1 MAADGRA
8 QIASDACCVS
18 ADAILSHAEDG
29 LNLIAAL
36 AVFFLMFVGVAQ
48 IVGRT
53 IFDFAIYGYIDW
65 IEQASSLFA
74 FLGIAY
80 AQRLGSH
87 IGMDLTMGWR
97 PAIRWKIE
105 LFGVVVAIAIITVLI
120 YASFTNFLRAY
131 SIGDS
136 TMDIRLPTWPAKLMV
151 PLALSVLW
159 LRLVAADLRLPAHDR
174 PSGRRARRGAEADHH
189 RDAGEGRDRR
199 GPGPRGRHD
208 DRAQPADDRRP
219 RRGRPAGRSAS
230 SACASPSPARSSARP
245 AWSR

>member
-1 MAADGRA
+1 MSGEESAGERLMR
-8 QIASDACCVS
+8 S
-18 ADAILSHAEDG
+18 ADRYLVLAENG

-53 IFDFAIYGYIDW
+53 VFDFAIYGYIDW
-65 IEQASSLFA
+65 IEQSSSLFA

-87 IGMDLTMGWR
+87 IGMDLTMNWPKAR
-97 PAIRWKIE
+97 RWVVE
-105 LFGVVVAIAIITVLI
+105 LFGVVVAISIVSILI
-120 YASFTNFLRAY
+120 YASFTNFLRAF

-159 LRLVAADLRLPAHDR
+159 LRLALQVCGYLRMIRYPDADPIGVPTLVTIETQVKDEI
-174 PSGRRARRGAEADHH
+174 AEAL
-189 RDAGEGRDRR
+189 GREE
-199 GPGPRGRHD
+199 
-208 DRAQPADDRRP
+208 
-219 RRGRPAGRSAS
+219 
-230 SACASPSPARSSARP
+230 AR
-245 AWSR
+245 

>member
-1 MAADGRA
+1 MPAGDRV
-8 QIASDACCVS
+8 QSPPILLRRVDQVVS
-18 ADAILSHAEDG
+18 RVEDS

-36 AVFFLMFVGVAQ
+36 AIFFLMFVGVVQ

-53 IFDFAIYGYIDW
+53 AFDFAIFGYIDW
-65 IEQASSLFA
+65 IEQASVLFA

-97 PAIRWKIE
+97 PSIRWKIE
-105 LFGVVVAIAIITVLI
+105 LFGVSMALAIISVLI

-159 LRLVAADLRLPAHDR
+159 LRLSLQIWGYLRMIADPDAEPIAIPRLVTIETQVQDEI
-174 PSGRRARRGAEADHH
+174 AEVLGKQDT
-189 RDAGEGRDRR
+189 R
-199 GPGPRGRHD
+199 
-208 DRAQPADDRRP
+208 
-219 RRGRPAGRSAS
+219 
-230 SACASPSPARSSARP
+230 
-245 AWSR
+245 

>member
-1 MAADGRA
+1 MADGA
-8 QIASDACCVS
+8 G
-18 ADAILSHAEDG
+18 ADAQPVLLRHADKALSWVEDS
-29 LNLIAAL
+29 LNLIAAA

-87 IGMDLTMGWR
+87 IGMDLTMGWS
-97 PAIRWKIE
+97 PASRWKIE
-105 LFGVVVAIAIITVLI
+105 LFGVVVTIAIISVLV

-131 SIGDS
+131 QIGDS
-136 TMDIRLPTWPAKLMV
+136 SMDIQLPTWPAKFMV

-159 LRLVAADLRLPAHDR
+159 LRLVLQICGYLRMIAHPDAEPVAVPR
-174 PSGRRARRGAEADHH
+174 LITIETQVKDEIAEALG
-189 RDAGEGRDRR
+189 REDAR
-199 GPGPRGRHD
+199 
-208 DRAQPADDRRP
+208 
-219 RRGRPAGRSAS
+219 
-230 SACASPSPARSSARP
+230 
-245 AWSR
+245 

>member
-1 MAADGRA
+1 MAV
-8 QIASDACCVS
+8 DAS
-18 ADAILSHAEDG
+18 ADTPARMLRWADKTLSHVEDG

-87 IGMDLTMGWR
+87 IGMDLTMGFS
-97 PAIRWKIE
+97 AATRWKVE
-105 LFGVVVAIAIITVLI
+105 LFGVVVTGLIVSVLI

-131 SIGDS
+131 MIGDS
-136 TMDIRLPTWPAKLMV
+136 TMDIQLPTWPAKFMV
-151 PLALSVLW
+151 PLALGVLW
-159 LRLVAADLRLPAHDR
+159 LRLMLQISGYLRMIRHPDAEPVGVPKLITIESQVKDEIADAL
-174 PSGRRARRGAEADHH
+174 GKEA
-189 RDAGEGRDRR
+189 
-199 GPGPRGRHD
+199 P
-208 DRAQPADDRRP
+208 
-219 RRGRPAGRSAS
+219 
-230 SACASPSPARSSARP
+230 
-245 AWSR
+245 

>member
-1 MAADGRA
+1 MRR
-8 QIASDACCVS
+8 
-18 ADAILSHAEDG
+18 ADALLSHAEDG

-36 AVFFLMFVGVAQ
+36 AIFFLMFVGVAQ

-65 IEQASSLFA
+65 IEQASVVFA

-97 PAIRWKIE
+97 PQNRWKIE
-105 LFGVVVAIAIITVLI
+105 LFGVVMAYAIITVLI
-120 YASFTNFLRAY
+120 WASLTNFLRAY

-136 TMDIRLPTWPAKLMV
+136 TMDIKLPTWPAKLLV

-159 LRLVAADLRLPAHDR
+159 LRLSLQICGYIRMIAHPDAEPVAIPKLVTIETQVQDEI
-174 PSGRRARRGAEADHH
+174 AEVLGKQET
-189 RDAGEGRDRR
+189 R
-199 GPGPRGRHD
+199 
-208 DRAQPADDRRP
+208 
-219 RRGRPAGRSAS
+219 
-230 SACASPSPARSSARP
+230 
-245 AWSR
+245 

>member
-1 MAADGRA
+1 M
-8 QIASDACCVS
+8 
-18 ADAILSHAEDG
+18 LSHTEDG

-87 IGMDLTMGWR
+87 IGMDLTMNWR
-97 PAIRWKIE
+97 PASRWKIE
-105 LFGVVVAIAIITVLI
+105 LFGVVVAIVIISVLV

-131 SIGDS
+131 QIGDS
-136 TMDIRLPTWPAKLMV
+136 SMDIQLPTWPAKFMV
-151 PLALSVLW
+151 PLALGMLW
-159 LRLVAADLRLPAHDR
+159 LRLVLQICGYLRMIAHPDAEPIAVPR
-174 PSGRRARRGAEADHH
+174 LVTIETQVKDEIAEALG
-189 RDAGEGRDRR
+189 RKDAR
-199 GPGPRGRHD
+199 
-208 DRAQPADDRRP
+208 
-219 RRGRPAGRSAS
+219 
-230 SACASPSPARSSARP
+230 
-245 AWSR
+245 

>member
-1 MAADGRA
+1 MPVDGHA
-8 QIASDACCVS
+8 QSPPFLLRR
-18 ADAILSHAEDG
+18 ADAGLSHVEDG

-36 AVFFLMFVGVAQ
+36 SIFFLMFVGVAQ

-53 IFDFAIYGYIDW
+53 VFDFAIYGYIDW
-65 IEQASSLFA
+65 MEQASSLFA

-105 LFGVVVAIAIITVLI
+105 LFGVAVAIAIITVLI

-136 TMDIRLPTWPAKLMV
+136 TMDIQLPTWPAKFMV

-159 LRLVAADLRLPAHDR
+159 LRLSLQICGYLRMIAHPDAEPVGVPKLITLETQVR
-174 PSGRRARRGAEADHH
+174 DEIAEALG
-189 RDAGEGRDRR
+189 REEVSRQDAR
-199 GPGPRGRHD
+199 
-208 DRAQPADDRRP
+208 
-219 RRGRPAGRSAS
+219 
-230 SACASPSPARSSARP
+230 
-245 AWSR
+245 

>member
-1 MAADGRA
+1 MPPGFLRR
-8 QIASDACCVS
+8 
-18 ADAILSHAEDG
+18 ADAIQSHLEDG

-36 AVFFLMFVGVAQ
+36 AIFFLMFVGVVQ

-53 IFDFAIYGYIDW
+53 FFDFAIYGYIDW
-65 IEQASSLFA
+65 IEQASVLFA

-97 PAIRWKIE
+97 PATRWKIE
-105 LFGVVVAIAIITVLI
+105 LFGVAMALAIITVLI

-159 LRLVAADLRLPAHDR
+159 LRLSLQICGYLRMIAHPD
-174 PSGRRARRGAEADHH
+174 AEPIAIPKLVTIETQVQDEI
-189 RDAGEGRDRR
+189 AEGLGKQDTR
-199 GPGPRGRHD
+199 
-208 DRAQPADDRRP
+208 
-219 RRGRPAGRSAS
+219 
-230 SACASPSPARSSARP
+230 
-245 AWSR
+245 

>member
-1 MAADGRA
+1 MPTDGRV
-8 QIASDACCVS
+8 QSPPGFLRR
-18 ADAILSHAEDG
+18 ADAIQSHLEDG

-36 AVFFLMFVGVAQ
+36 AIFFLMFVGVVQ

-53 IFDFAIYGYIDW
+53 FFNFAIYGYIDW
-65 IEQASSLFA
+65 IEQASVLFA

-97 PAIRWKIE
+97 PSIRWKIE
-105 LFGVVVAIAIITVLI
+105 LFGVAMALAIISVLI

-159 LRLVAADLRLPAHDR
+159 LCLSLQICGYVRMIAHPDAEPIGIPKLVTIETQVQDEI
-174 PSGRRARRGAEADHH
+174 AEVLGKQDV
-189 RDAGEGRDRR
+189 R
-199 GPGPRGRHD
+199 
-208 DRAQPADDRRP
+208 
-219 RRGRPAGRSAS
+219 
-230 SACASPSPARSSARP
+230 
-245 AWSR
+245 

>member
-1 MAADGRA
+1 MPAAGRA
-8 QIASDACCVS
+8 ESPASLLRL
-18 ADAILSHAEDG
+18 ADATLGRAEDG

-53 IFDFAIYGYIDW
+53 VFDFAIYGYIDW
-65 IEQASSLFA
+65 IEQASVLFA

-87 IGMDLTMGWR
+87 IGMDLTMAWR
-97 PAIRWKIE
+97 PSIRWKVE
-105 LFGVVVAIAIITVLI
+105 LFGVVVAIGIISVLI

-151 PLALSVLW
+151 PLALSLLW
-159 LRLVAADLRLPAHDR
+159 LRLSLQIWGYLRMIAHPD
-174 PSGRRARRGAEADHH
+174 AEPIAVPKLVTIETQVQDEIAEVLGKQDT
-189 RDAGEGRDRR
+189 R
-199 GPGPRGRHD
+199 
-208 DRAQPADDRRP
+208 
-219 RRGRPAGRSAS
+219 
-230 SACASPSPARSSARP
+230 
-245 AWSR
+245 

>member
-1 MAADGRA
+1 MPADGHA
-8 QIASDACCVS
+8 QSSASLLS
-18 ADAILSHAEDG
+18 LADRGLSHLEDS

-97 PAIRWKIE
+97 PSLRWKIE
-105 LFGVVVAIAIITVLI
+105 LFGTVMAWGIIAILI

-131 SIGDS
+131 QIGDS
-136 TMDIRLPTWPAKLMV
+136 TMDIRLPTWPAKFMV
-151 PLALSVLW
+151 PLALSILL
-159 LRLVAADLRLPAHDR
+159 LRLSLQICGYIRMIAHPDAE
-174 PSGRRARRGAEADHH
+174 PIGVPKLITIETQVQDEIAEAL
-189 RDAGEGRDRR
+189 GREEIKK
-199 GPGPRGRHD
+199 
-208 DRAQPADDRRP
+208 
-219 RRGRPAGRSAS
+219 
-230 SACASPSPARSSARP
+230 
-245 AWSR
+245 

>member
-1 MAADGRA
+1 MPADGSVQSSPMLLRR
-8 QIASDACCVS
+8 
-18 ADAILSHAEDG
+18 ADAALSHVEDG

-36 AVFFLMFVGVAQ
+36 SIFFLMFVGVAQ

-97 PAIRWKIE
+97 PANRWKVE
-105 LFGVVVAIAIITVLI
+105 LFGVVMAIAIITILV
-120 YASFTNFLRAY
+120 YASFTNFLRAW

-136 TMDIRLPTWPAKLMV
+136 TMDIQLPTWPAKLMV
-151 PLALSVLW
+151 PLALSILW
-159 LRLVAADLRLPAHDR
+159 LRLSLQIGGYLRMIAHPD
-174 PSGRRARRGAEADHH
+174 AEPIAVPKLITIETQVKDEI
-189 RDAGEGRDRR
+189 AEVLGRDELDRQE
-199 GPGPRGRHD
+199 PPR
-208 DRAQPADDRRP
+208 
-219 RRGRPAGRSAS
+219 
-230 SACASPSPARSSARP
+230 
-245 AWSR
+245 

>member
-1 MAADGRA
+1 MVDGGAGVDAQPILLRKADKA
-8 QIASDACCVS
+8 
-18 ADAILSHAEDG
+18 LSHAEDG
-29 LNLIAAL
+29 LNLIAAA

-97 PAIRWKIE
+97 PQNRWKIE
-105 LFGVVVAIAIITVLI
+105 LFAVVMAIGIITILI

-131 SIGDS
+131 QIGDS
-136 TMDIRLPTWPAKLMV
+136 TMDIKLPTWPAKLMV

-159 LRLVAADLRLPAHDR
+159 LRLSLQIWGYLRMIADPNAEPIAIPRLVTIETQVEDEI
-174 PSGRRARRGAEADHH
+174 AEVLGKQDVK
-189 RDAGEGRDRR
+189 
-199 GPGPRGRHD
+199 
-208 DRAQPADDRRP
+208 
-219 RRGRPAGRSAS
+219 
-230 SACASPSPARSSARP
+230 
-245 AWSR
+245 